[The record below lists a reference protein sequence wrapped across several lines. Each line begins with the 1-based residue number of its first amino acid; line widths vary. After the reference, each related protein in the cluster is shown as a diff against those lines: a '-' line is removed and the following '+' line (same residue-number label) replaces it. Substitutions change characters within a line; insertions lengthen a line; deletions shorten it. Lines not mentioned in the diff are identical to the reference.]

1 MFMIKTFK
9 NKALKQLWNDGNSS
23 KINNAHLSRVEK
35 VLTIIDA
42 LEEVPDD
49 LSFYT
54 FLRPHELKGKLK
66 GVWSLDISGNY
77 RITFRFENK
86 NAYDL
91 DYLDTH

>member
-1 MFMIKTFK
+1 MIKTFK
-9 NKALKQLWNDGNSS
+9 SKALKLLWNDDNSS
-23 KINNAHLSRVEK
+23 KINNAHLIRVQQ

-49 LSFYT
+49 LSFYSN
-54 FLRPHELKGKLK
+54 LRPHELKGKLR
-66 GVWSLDISGNY
+66 GHWSLDISGNY

>member
-1 MFMIKTFK
+1 MIKTFK
-9 NKALKQLWNDGNSS
+9 SKALKQLWNDGNSS
-23 KINNAHLSRVEK
+23 KINNAHLVRVQQ
-35 VLTIIDA
+35 VLTIIEA
-42 LEEVPDD
+42 LEEVPGD